1 MDFFNRIIKQ
11 IGEFLAGQS
20 TEKKVAMSVTAVAI
34 AAGVAGLFMWAGN
47 RSYTPLMT
55 NLSPEDSA
63 NVLRILR
70 EKNIPFKVDASGK
83 NISVSPENIDQLRM
97 DLAIQGMPQSSVVGY
112 EVFDKTN
119 LGQTSFVQKVNQ
131 KRALEGELMRT
142 VNSIHGVRRSRILLA
157 IPQKSTFVEDSKKP
171 SASVVLDLEPGTVL
185 NDKQVMGIGTL
196 VARAVEGLDT
206 NDVSIVDSLGKTL
219 SKNSGDSVS
228 QMTASQNDYKVTIE
242 HEMERRVED
251 MMNRIVGDGHVVA
264 RVTAD
269 LDFSAVSEKQITYDQ
284 DGAAIRSQQHNN
296 QSMEA
301 FRPSGAGSGGPLGAG
316 AQANNPLNANIAA
329 VGAPGGGATK
339 TTDTKVGGDITNYAV
354 PETIKTTTHAPGSIK
369 RLSVAVVV
377 DGKMVKSKDKDG
389 VVQSKVEAWAP
400 EKLKE
405 FESVIASAVGMD
417 KKRGDSLEVKNME
430 FSQTDFT
437 DAEALLAERE
447 KKAYIQS
454 LLLYAGMGMVIVL
467 FFFMVVRPFIKWIT
481 DNTSDGVETFLP
493 QTLEELEKLQKG
505 SAGLPGLED
514 AVPGMA
520 EQVDPEK
527 IESEMVKEKVVTLVD
542 ANPQKAA
549 LILRDWLIIPAS
561 GSEKKAADD
570 SKEKGKSA

>member
-1 MDFFNRIIKQ
+1 VDFFNRIMKQ
-11 IGEFLAGQS
+11 ISEFLAGQS
-20 TEKKVAMSVTAVAI
+20 TQKKIAMSVTAVAI
-34 AAGVAGLFMWAGN
+34 AAGVVGLFMWAGN

-70 EKNIPFKVDASGK
+70 EKNIPFKVDSTGK

-142 VNSIHGVRRSRILLA
+142 VNSIHGVRRSRIHLA
-157 IPQKSTFVEDSKKP
+157 IPQKSTFVEDQKKP
-171 SASVVLDLEPGTVL
+171 SASVVLDLEPGATL
-185 NDKQVMGIGTL
+185 NDKQIYGIGNL
-196 VARAVEGLDT
+196 VARAVEGLDP
-206 NDVSIVDSLGKTL
+206 NEVAIVDSMGKTL
-219 SKNSGDSVS
+219 SKSTGDSIS
-228 QMTASQNDYKVTIE
+228 QLTTSQNDFKHTVE
-242 HEMERRVED
+242 HDMERNIEEMLSRV
-251 MMNRIVGDGHVVA
+251 VGDGHVVA

-269 LDFSAVSEKQITYDQ
+269 LDFNAVSEKQVTYDQ
-284 DGAAIRSQQHNN
+284 DGSAIRSQQHNN
-296 QSMEA
+296 QSMQG
-301 FRPSGAGSGGPLGAG
+301 FRPTASGVAG
-316 AQANNPLNANIAA
+316 AQSNTPLAQT
-329 VGAPGGGATK
+329 APGATK
-339 TTDTKVGGDITNYAV
+339 TTDTKVDGDITNYAV
-354 PETIKTTTHAPGSIK
+354 PETVKTTTHSPGQVK

-377 DGKMVKSKDKDG
+377 DGKMVKTKDKDG
-389 VVQSKVEAWAP
+389 VVQSKVEPWAP

-405 FESVIASAVGMD
+405 FESVISSAVGFD

-514 AVPGMA
+514 AVPGMP

-549 LILRDWLIIPAS
+549 LILRDWLIIPAA
-561 GSEKKAADD
+561 GGGEKKPEDAKD
-570 SKEKGKSA
+570 KGKSA

>member
-1 MDFFNRIIKQ
+1 MKQ
-11 IGEFLAGQS
+11 ISEFLAVQS
-20 TEKKVAMSVTAVAI
+20 AQKKIAMTVTAVAI
-34 AAGVAGLFMWAGN
+34 AAGVTGLFIWAGN
-47 RSYTPLMT
+47 RTYLPLMT

-63 NVLRILR
+63 NVLKILR
-70 EKNIPFKVDASGK
+70 EKNIPFKVDSTGK

-142 VNSIHGVRRSRILLA
+142 VNSIHGVRRSRIHLA

-171 SASVVLDLEPGTVL
+171 SASVVLDLEPGTTL
-185 NDKQVMGIGTL
+185 SEKQIYGIGNL
-196 VARAVEGLDT
+196 VARAVEGLEP
-206 NDVSIVDSLGKTL
+206 NEVSIVDSLGKTL
-219 SKNSGDSVS
+219 SKNAGDSLS
-228 QMTASQNDYKVTIE
+228 QLTASQNEFKQSVE
-242 HEMERRVED
+242 RQMERSIEE
-251 MMNRIVGDGHVVA
+251 MMSRIVGDGHVVA

-269 LDFSAVSEKQITYDQ
+269 LDFNSVSEKQVTYDQ
-284 DGAAIRSQQHNN
+284 DGSAIRSQQHNN
-296 QSMEA
+296 QSMQG
-301 FRPSGAGSGGPLGAG
+301 FRPSAGGVPG
-316 AQANNPLNANIAA
+316 AQSNNPLAQ
-329 VGAPGGGATK
+329 GPTAPGSTK
-339 TTDTKVGGDITNYAV
+339 TTDTKVDGNITNYAV
-354 PETIKTTTHAPGSIK
+354 PETIKTTTRAPGSVK

-377 DGKMVKSKDKDG
+377 DGKIVKSKDKDG
-389 VVQSKVEAWAP
+389 VVQSKSEAWAP

-405 FESVIASAVGMD
+405 FESVIASAVGFD

-430 FSQTDFT
+430 FSQADFT

-454 LLLYAGMGMVIVL
+454 LMLYAGMGLVIVL

-514 AVPGMA
+514 AVPGMP

-561 GSEKKAADD
+561 GVSEKKSED
-570 SKEKGKSA
+570 SKDKGKSA

>member
-1 MDFFNRIIKQ
+1 MEFLNRIMKQ

-20 TEKKVAMSVTAVAI
+20 VQKKIAMSVTAAAI
-34 AAGVAGLFMWAGN
+34 VAGVIGLFVWAGN
-47 RSYTPLMT
+47 RTYMPLMT

-70 EKNIPFKVDASGK
+70 EKNIPFRVDASGK

-142 VNSIHGVRRSRILLA
+142 VNSIHGVRRSRIHLA
-157 IPQKSTFVEDSKKP
+157 IPQKSTFVEDQKKP

-185 NDKQVMGIGTL
+185 NDKQIFGIGNL
-196 VARAVEGLDT
+196 VARAVEGLDPA
-206 NDVSIVDSLGKTL
+206 DVSIVDSLGKTL
-219 SKNSGDSVS
+219 SKNNGDTLS
-228 QMTASQNDYKVTIE
+228 QLTASQNDFKQNVE
-242 HEMERRVED
+242 REMERNIEE
-251 MMNRIVGDGHVVA
+251 MMSRIVGDGHVVA

-269 LDFSAVSEKQITYDQ
+269 LDFNAVSEKQVTYDQ

-296 QSMEA
+296 QSMQG
-301 FRPSGAGSGGPLGAG
+301 FRPSASGVAG
-316 AQANNPLNANIAA
+316 AQSNTPLAQTPAA
-329 VGAPGGGATK
+329 PTSTK
-339 TTDTKVGGDITNYAV
+339 TTDTKVDGDITNYAV
-354 PETIKTTTHAPGSIK
+354 PETVKTTTKAPGQIK

-377 DGKMVKSKDKDG
+377 DGKIIKTKDKDG
-389 VVQSKVEAWAP
+389 VVQSKTEAWAP

-405 FESVIASAVGMD
+405 FESIIASAAGID

-430 FSQTDFT
+430 FTQTDFS

-447 KKAYIQS
+447 KKAYMQS
-454 LLLYAGMGMVIVL
+454 LVLYAGMGLVIVL

-493 QTLEELEKLQKG
+493 QTLEELEKLQSG
-505 SAGLPGLED
+505 AATLPGLED
-514 AVPGMA
+514 AVPGMP

-549 LILRDWLIIPAS
+549 LILRDWLVAPAA
-561 GSEKKAADD
+561 GTAEKKEDAKD
-570 SKEKGKSA
+570 KGKSA

>member
-1 MDFFNRIIKQ
+1 VDFFNRIVKQ

-20 TEKKVAMSVTAVAI
+20 TQKKVAMGVTAAVI
-34 AAGVAGLFMWAGN
+34 VAGVIGLFMWAGN
-47 RSYTPLMT
+47 RTYMPLMT

-63 NVLRILR
+63 NVVRILR
-70 EKNIPFKVDASGK
+70 EKSIPFKVDATGK

-97 DLAIQGMPQSSVVGY
+97 DLAIQGMPQSSIVGY

-142 VNSIHGVRRSRILLA
+142 VNSIHGVRRSRIHLA
-157 IPQKSTFVEDSKKP
+157 IPQKSTFVEDQKKP

-185 NDKQVMGIGTL
+185 NDKQIYGIGTL
-196 VARAVEGLDT
+196 VAKAVEGLDQ

-219 SKNSGDSVS
+219 SKNNGDSIS
-228 QMTASQNDYKVTIE
+228 QLTASQNDFKQTVE
-242 HEMERRVED
+242 HEMERNIEE
-251 MMNRIVGDGHVVA
+251 MMSRIVGDGHVVA

-269 LDFSAVSEKQITYDQ
+269 LDFNSVSEKQVTYDQ

-296 QSMEA
+296 QAMQG
-301 FRPSGAGSGGPLGAG
+301 FRPTASGVAG
-316 AQANNPLNANIAA
+316 AQSNLPLAQAQSTS
-329 VGAPGGGATK
+329 TK
-339 TTDTKVGGDITNYAV
+339 TTDTKVAGDVTNYAV
-354 PETIKTTTHAPGSIK
+354 PETIRTTTRAPGSVK

-377 DGKMVKSKDKDG
+377 DGKIVKTKDKDG
-389 VVQSKVEAWAP
+389 VVKSEVQPWAP

-405 FESVIASAVGMD
+405 FETIIASAAGID
-417 KKRGDSLEVKNME
+417 KKRGDTLEVKNME

-437 DAEALLAERE
+437 DAEALLAARE
-447 KKAYIQS
+447 KKAYVQS
-454 LLLYAGMGMVIVL
+454 LLLYAGMGLVIVL

-493 QTLEELEKLQKG
+493 QTLEELERLQKG
-505 SAGLPGLED
+505 SSILPGLED
-514 AVPGMA
+514 VVPGMP

-549 LILRDWLIIPAS
+549 LILRDWLVVPAS
-561 GSEKKAADD
+561 GGGEKKAEEPKD
-570 SKEKGKSA
+570 KGKSA

>member
-1 MDFFNRIIKQ
+1 MKQ
-11 IGEFLAGQS
+11 ISEFLAGQS
-20 TEKKVAMSVTAVAI
+20 TQKKIAMAVTAAAI
-34 AAGVAGLFMWAGN
+34 AAGVVGLFMWAGS
-47 RSYTPLMT
+47 RTYMPLMT

-63 NVLRILR
+63 NVVRILR
-70 EKNIPFKVDASGK
+70 EKNIPFKVDSTGK

-142 VNSIHGVRRSRILLA
+142 VNSIHGVRRSRIHLA
-157 IPQKSTFVEDSKKP
+157 IPQKSTFVEDQKKP
-171 SASVVLDLEPGTVL
+171 SASVVLDLEPGTTL
-185 NDKQVMGIGTL
+185 NDKQIYGIGNL
-196 VARAVEGLDT
+196 VARAVEGLDP
-206 NDVSIVDSLGKTL
+206 NEVAIVDSLGKTL
-219 SKNSGDSVS
+219 SKSGGDA
-228 QMTASQNDYKVTIE
+228 ASQLTATQNDFKHSVE
-242 HEMERRVED
+242 HEMERNIEEMLGRV
-251 MMNRIVGDGHVVA
+251 VGDGHVVA

-269 LDFSAVSEKQITYDQ
+269 LDFNSVTEKQVTYDQ

-296 QSMEA
+296 QSMQG
-301 FRPSGAGSGGPLGAG
+301 FRPSASGVAG
-316 AQANNPLNANIAA
+316 AQSNTPLAQTQ
-329 VGAPGGGATK
+329 PGATK
-339 TTDTKVGGDITNYAV
+339 TTDTKVDGDITNYAV
-354 PETIKTTTHAPGSIK
+354 PETIKTTTHAPGSVR

-377 DGKMVKSKDKDG
+377 DGKMVKAKDKDG

-405 FESVIASAVGMD
+405 FESIIASAAGID

-454 LLLYAGMGMVIVL
+454 LLLYAGMGLVIVL

-505 SAGLPGLED
+505 TAGLPGLED
-514 AVPGMA
+514 AVPGMP

-549 LILRDWLIIPAS
+549 LILRDWLVVPAAS
-561 GSEKKAADD
+561 GGEKKPEEGKD
-570 SKEKGKSA
+570 KGKSA

>member
-1 MDFFNRIIKQ
+1 VDFINRISKQ
-11 IGEFLAGQS
+11 ISEFLAGQS
-20 TEKKVAMSVTAVAI
+20 SQKKLAMGVTAIAI
-34 AAGVAGLFMWAGN
+34 SAGVIGLFMWAGN
-47 RSYTPLMT
+47 RTYLPLMT

-63 NVLRILR
+63 NVLRVLR
-70 EKNIPFKVDASGK
+70 EKNIPYKVDASGK

-119 LGQTSFVQKVNQ
+119 LGQTSFVQRVNQ

-142 VNSIHGVRRSRILLA
+142 VNSIHGVRRSRIHLA
-157 IPQKSTFVEDSKKP
+157 TPQKSTFVEDQKKS
-171 SASVVLDLEPGTVL
+171 SASVVVDMEPGSNL
-185 NDKQVMGIGTL
+185 SEKQVIGIGNL
-196 VARAVEGLDT
+196 VARAVEGLDPS
-206 NDVSIVDSLGKTL
+206 DVTIVDSLGKTL
-219 SKNSGDSVS
+219 SKNTGDR
-228 QMTASQNDYKVTIE
+228 ASQLTSTQNDFKQGVE
-242 HEMERRVED
+242 REMERRIEEMLSRV
-251 MMNRIVGDGHVVA
+251 VGDGHVVA

-269 LDFSAVSEKQITYDQ
+269 LDFNSVVERQTTYDQ
-284 DGAAIRSQQHNN
+284 DGSAIRSQQKND
-296 QSMEA
+296 QTMQG
-301 FRPSGAGSGGPLGAG
+301 FRPTASGVAG
-316 AQANNPLNANIAA
+316 AQSNTPLAQGPN
-329 VGAPGGGATK
+329 GATK
-339 TTDTKVGGDITNYAV
+339 TTDTRLDSGVTNYAV
-354 PETIKTTTHAPGSIK
+354 PETVKTTTHAPGSVK

-377 DGKMVKSKDKDG
+377 DGKIVKTKDKDG
-389 VVQSKVEAWAP
+389 VVESKTEAWAP

-405 FESVIASAVGMD
+405 FESIVASAVGID
-417 KKRGDSLEVKNME
+417 KKRGDSLEIKNME
-430 FSQTDFT
+430 FTQTDFT

-493 QTLEELEKLQKG
+493 QTLEELEKLQG
-505 SAGLPGLED
+505 GAAGLPGLED
-514 AVPGMA
+514 AVPGMP

-549 LILRDWLIIPAS
+549 LILRDWLVVPAA
-561 GSEKKAADD
+561 GAEKKSTEEPKD
-570 SKEKGKSA
+570 KGKTG

>member
-1 MDFFNRIIKQ
+1 MEFFNRIMKQ

-20 TEKKVAMSVTAVAI
+20 SQKKIAMGVTAVAI
-34 AAGVAGLFMWAGN
+34 GAGVIGLFMWAGN
-47 RSYTPLMT
+47 RSYQPLMT

-70 EKNIPFKVDASGK
+70 EKNIPFKVDSTGK

-142 VNSIHGVRRSRILLA
+142 VNSIHGVRRSRIHLA
-157 IPQKSTFVEDSKKP
+157 IPQKSTFVEDQKKP
-171 SASVVLDLEPGTVL
+171 SASVVLDLEPGATL
-185 NDKQVMGIGTL
+185 NDKQIYGIGNL
-196 VARAVEGLDT
+196 VARAVEGLDP
-206 NDVSIVDSLGKTL
+206 NEVAIVDSLGKTL
-219 SKNSGDSVS
+219 SKSTGDSVS
-228 QMTASQNDYKVTIE
+228 QLTASQNEFKHSVE
-242 HEMERRVED
+242 HDMERNIEEMLSRV
-251 MMNRIVGDGHVVA
+251 VGDGHVVA

-269 LDFSAVSEKQITYDQ
+269 LDFNAVTEKQVTYDQ

-296 QSMEA
+296 QSMQG
-301 FRPSGAGSGGPLGAG
+301 FRPIASGVAG
-316 AQANNPLNANIAA
+316 AQSNTPLAQAA
-329 VGAPGGGATK
+329 PGATK
-339 TTDTKVGGDITNYAV
+339 TTDTKVDGDITNYAV
-354 PETIKTTTHAPGSIK
+354 PETIRTTTHSAGQIK
-369 RLSVAVVV
+369 RLSIAVVV
-377 DGKMVKSKDKDG
+377 DGKLVKTKDKDG
-389 VVQSKVEAWAP
+389 VVQSKVDPWAP

-405 FESVIASAVGMD
+405 FESVIASATGFD
-417 KKRGDSLEVKNME
+417 KKRGDSLDVKNME
-430 FSQTDFT
+430 FSQADFT
-437 DAEALLAERE
+437 DAEALLADRE

-454 LLLYAGMGMVIVL
+454 LLLYAGMGLVIVL

-505 SAGLPGLED
+505 TAGLPGLED
-514 AVPGMA
+514 AVPGMP

-549 LILRDWLIIPAS
+549 LILRDWLVIPAA
-561 GSEKKAADD
+561 GGGEKKTED
-570 SKEKGKSA
+570 SKDKGKSA

>member
-1 MDFFNRIIKQ
+1 VEFLNRIMKQ

-20 TEKKVAMSVTAVAI
+20 VQKKIAMSVTAAAI
-34 AAGVAGLFMWAGN
+34 VAGVIGLFVWAGN
-47 RSYTPLMT
+47 RTYMPLMT

-70 EKNIPFKVDASGK
+70 EKNIPFRVDASGK

-142 VNSIHGVRRSRILLA
+142 VNSIHGVRRSRIHLA
-157 IPQKSTFVEDSKKP
+157 IPQKSTFVEDQKKP

-185 NDKQVMGIGTL
+185 NDKQIFGIGNL
-196 VARAVEGLDT
+196 VARAVEGLDPA
-206 NDVSIVDSLGKTL
+206 DVSIVDSLGKTL
-219 SKNSGDSVS
+219 SKNNGDTLS
-228 QMTASQNDYKVTIE
+228 QLTASQNDFKQNVE
-242 HEMERRVED
+242 REMERNIEE
-251 MMNRIVGDGHVVA
+251 MMSRIVGDGHVVA

-269 LDFSAVSEKQITYDQ
+269 LDFNAVSEKQVTYDQ

-296 QSMEA
+296 QSMQG
-301 FRPSGAGSGGPLGAG
+301 FRPSASGVAG
-316 AQANNPLNANIAA
+316 AQSNTPLAQTPAA
-329 VGAPGGGATK
+329 PTSTK
-339 TTDTKVGGDITNYAV
+339 TTDTKVDGDITNYAV
-354 PETIKTTTHAPGSIK
+354 PETVKTTTKAPGQIK

-377 DGKMVKSKDKDG
+377 DGKIIKTKDKDG
-389 VVQSKVEAWAP
+389 VVQSKTEAWAP

-405 FESVIASAVGMD
+405 FESIIASAAGID

-430 FSQTDFT
+430 FTQTDFS

-447 KKAYIQS
+447 KKAYMQS
-454 LLLYAGMGMVIVL
+454 LVLYAGMGLVIVL

-493 QTLEELEKLQKG
+493 QTLEELEKLQSG
-505 SAGLPGLED
+505 AATLPGLED
-514 AVPGMA
+514 AVPGMP

-549 LILRDWLIIPAS
+549 LILRDWLVAPAA
-561 GSEKKAADD
+561 GTAEKKEDAKD
-570 SKEKGKSA
+570 KGKSA

>member
-1 MDFFNRIIKQ
+1 MEFFNRIVKQ
-11 IGEFLAGQS
+11 ISEFLAGQS
-20 TEKKVAMSVTAVAI
+20 TQKKIAMGVTAIVI

-47 RSYTPLMT
+47 RTYMPLMT

-63 NVLRILR
+63 NVLKILR
-70 EKNIPFKVDASGK
+70 EKNIPFRVDASGK

-142 VNSIHGVRRSRILLA
+142 VNSIHGVRRSRIHLA
-157 IPQKSTFVEDSKKP
+157 IPQKSTFVEDQKKP
-171 SASVVLDLEPGTVL
+171 SASVVLDLEPGTQL
-185 NDKQVMGIGTL
+185 SDKQIFGIGNL
-196 VARAVEGLDT
+196 VARAVEGLDA
-206 NDVSIVDSLGKTL
+206 NDVSIVDSMGKTL
-219 SKNSGDSVS
+219 SKNNGDSLS
-228 QMTASQNDYKVTIE
+228 QLTASQNEFKQGVE
-242 HEMERRVED
+242 RQMERNIEE
-251 MMNRIVGDGHVVA
+251 MMSRIVGDGRVVA

-269 LDFSAVSEKQITYDQ
+269 LDFSSVSEKQVTYDQ

-296 QSMEA
+296 QSMEG
-301 FRPSGAGSGGPLGAG
+301 FRPAGAAAAGPVGAG
-316 AQANNPLNANIAA
+316 AQANSPLNANA
-329 VGAPGGGATK
+329 GGGGAGGGSTK
-339 TTDTKVGGDITNYAV
+339 TTDTKIGADITNYAV
-354 PETIKTTTHAPGSIK
+354 PETIKTTTKAPGGVK

-377 DGKMVKSKDKDG
+377 DGKLVKTKDKDG
-389 VVQSKVEAWAP
+389 VVQSKTELWAP

-405 FESVIASAVGMD
+405 FESVIASAVGID
-417 KKRGDSLEVKNME
+417 KKRGDALEVKNME
-430 FSQTDFT
+430 FSQTDFA

-454 LLLYAGMGMVIVL
+454 LLLYAGMGLVIVL

-505 SAGLPGLED
+505 TASLPGLED
-514 AVPGMA
+514 AVPGMP

-549 LILRDWLIIPAS
+549 LILKDWLVVPAS
-561 GSEKKAADD
+561 GGEKKPAEDAKD
-570 SKEKGKSA
+570 KGKSA